1 MPIRK
6 IAFSLILCVILI
18 SCKKEN
24 RLDCFKSNGAE
35 KTETREP
42 GSFSV
47 IEVANKMDL
56 YIRQGAEYKVEVSAG
71 KNLMKNILTSV
82 TDGTLR
88 VDNNNTCNFVRG
100 YKKNIT
106 VNITLPYL
114 RFVKNNGVGT
124 VNILGFDQDTLVVR
138 TESSGDIHITGN
150 FNEVRTSSHGNG
162 DMYVQ
167 GNTNSFY
174 VYTYGTNFVYA
185 GDLVVKNFAFVQ
197 TLSLGDCFINGSQLL
212 DLSYNIGS
220 SGNVYYTGTPPTITD
235 VSELKTK
242 GRLIKEE

>member
-1 MPIRK
+1 MSVKK
-6 IAFSLILCVILI
+6 ITIFLALGVVLF

-35 KTETREP
+35 TTDVRDP
-42 GSFSV
+42 GAFSV
-47 IEVANKMDL
+47 IEVDNKMDL
-56 YIRQGAEYKVEVSAG
+56 YIRQGTEYKVEVTAG
-71 KNLMKNILTSV
+71 KNLIKNILTSV

-106 VNITLPYL
+106 LNITLPYL
-114 RFVKNNGVGT
+114 KFVKNNAVGT
-124 VNILGFDQDTLVVR
+124 VNILDFNQDTLVVR

-167 GNTNSFY
+167 GTANRFY
-174 VYTYGTNFVYA
+174 VYTNGTNFVYA
-185 GDLVVKNFAFVQ
+185 SDLVVKDFAFVQ
-197 TLSLGDCFINGSQLL
+197 TVSLGDCFVNGSQLQ
-212 DLSYNIGS
+212 DFSYNIGS
-220 SGNVYYTGTPPTITD
+220 SGNVYYSGNPPSITD
-235 VSELKTK
+235 VSEVKAK
-242 GRLIKEE
+242 GRLIKED